1 MADIQIINRV
11 YNLLGRNHQDS
22 SVSDEWGQIISDT
35 IDAKLKVILESHTWS
50 FAIKY
55 SSLARVTTTTNPT
68 FIYSYNLPNDC
79 FKVIEPYVPTD
90 NHSIES
96 VSIPLSPID
105 YEILGSQL
113 YTNKLSILIKYKVG
127 SIDIVELPQSFIEA
141 ISYLSAAE
149 LSMNLLENAQ
159 LSSMFEQTYQRYLF
173 VSRSND
179 IQNGRTRRFNVRN
192 RSY

>member
-22 SVSDEWGQIISDT
+22 SISDAWGQIIGDT

-50 FAIKY
+50 FGIKY

-68 FIYSYNLPNDC
+68 FTYSYNLPNDC
-79 FKVIEPYVPTD
+79 FKVIEPYVPTVND
-90 NHSIES
+90 SVDS

-105 YEILGSQL
+105 YEILGNKL
-113 YTNKLSILIKYKVG
+113 YTNELSILIKYKVG
-127 SIDIVELPQSFIEA
+127 SVDIIELPQSFIDA
-141 ISYLSAAE
+141 LAYLSASE
-149 LSMNLLENAQ
+149 LCMNLLENAQ
-159 LSSMFEQTYQRYLF
+159 LSSMFAQTYQQYLF
-173 VSRSND
+173 ISRSND
-179 IQNGRTRRFNVRN
+179 VQNGRTRRFNVRN